1 MSYFLKTQT
10 ENALLNYM
18 KENMDSHNLEGW
30 LYCIE
35 EC

>member
-30 LYCIE
+30 FY
-35 EC
+35 